1 MQRIHLSTCLLVN
14 RTGAD
19 ARTVRPYMPLA
30 TNHFLIELILKF
42 KIQCPMFKVK
52 NLKGQSSKFKVQN
65 QSPYMPMLA
74 GTDLKHLL
82 GNVYGHL

>member
-1 MQRIHLSTCLLVN
+1 
-14 RTGAD
+14 
-19 ARTVRPYMPLA
+19 
-30 TNHFLIELILKF
+30 
-42 KIQCPMFKVK
+42 MFDV
-52 NLKGQSSKFKVQN
+52 QS